1 MGFIIGFVIGA
12 LATFVY
18 FTVTGSTL
26 NLLPK
31 KKQ

>member
-1 MGFIIGFVIGA
+1 MGYIIGFIVGA

-31 KKQ
+31 KK